1 MTAHDRAILY
11 PPDSAWTFRPPHP
24 RMRCV
29 GMSLAIVLLTF
40 SAANALLP
48 QLSSLAPTPVSP
60 RVAAARLVAAEPP
73 PLQQKPGA
81 AVAVAARNPDGLL
94 QSRRP
99 LSRKQLKEPAFQWL
113 NKELQWVA
121 QDFLLMVE
129 EESMGFLTVQEEREL
144 LQARCAP
151 VRGRVRVRV
160 RVSSQGKGKWVW
172 VSGQG
177 WGRTA
182 GGAQPAAGASASAL
196 SATRCALLR
205 TLPRTRSA
213 RPAQPQPSALNP

>member
-1 MTAHDRAILY
+1 
-11 PPDSAWTFRPPHP
+11 
-24 RMRCV
+24 MRSV
-29 GMSLAIVLLTF
+29 MRRSDGMSLAIVLLTF

-60 RVAAARLVAAEPP
+60 RVTAARLVAAEPP
-73 PLQQKPGA
+73 PGA

-144 LQARCAP
+144 LQARCTP
-151 VRGRVRVRV
+151 VRGGVRVRV
-160 RVSSQGKGKWVW
+160 RVSSRGKGKWVW

-177 WGRTA
+177 
-182 GGAQPAAGASASAL
+182 
-196 SATRCALLR
+196 
-205 TLPRTRSA
+205 
-213 RPAQPQPSALNP
+213 